1 MKEKKFCPQLW
12 AGVGI
17 DVETVVDRIVTN
29 GRDITAGYDNWLR
42 LGFALADGRGEAGRE
57 MYHRLSRMNAQ
68 YNETECNRQYDACL
82 KDGGRSGGVTVA
94 TLFQMAKDA
103 GVDISAAKIGVSAKN
118 PPVGVGGGG
127 GNSAGISCFET
138 PGMDTFI
145 DKIAIGDLPPI
156 VQRLVENCDTPQE
169 ADMMVFG
176 MIVALSGVMP
186 GICGVYDRRRVY
198 APLYGCVVAPPA
210 SSKGRLAACMKI
222 VEPIQQEIRAA
233 NIKEMNDY
241 KARLADFQALG
252 RKANPADAPVE
263 PPYRSLFIPANS
275 SSTATYQ
282 ALNDNGGEGL
292 TFETEGDVMATTIH
306 SDYGDYSTGLRA
318 AFHHEPIVY
327 NRRKDNEHVDIQQ
340 PRWAVMLTGT
350 PHQVVNLVPDAEN
363 GLFSRFV
370 FYMIDRNMEWRDV
383 FNDDETVIDDVI
395 SRLGEDYLPVYH
407 ALRQKA
413 ACPVIFRLTASQ
425 KRRFNRFFSE
435 MQAEQASVIGDDM
448 VASVRRL
455 GLVCFRLAM
464 VLTVL
469 RSVGDDS
476 MDWGGTGWIDCDDR
490 EFNAAMEMVNV
501 LVSHTAMIYVT
512 LLHHEM
518 PKAKNPSSEM
528 NPMQRE
534 VFDAMEKNFTTK
546 DVMEYT
552 AQKNIPRRTAE
563 NMIGS
568 FVTRFKVAVRVKNG
582 VYRKV
587 KTGV

>member
-1 MKEKKFCPQLW
+1 MNSNFNPQLW
-12 AGVGI
+12 GSVGI
-17 DVETVVDRIVTN
+17 DVETVVDRIIAN
-29 GRDITAGYDNWLR
+29 GSDITAGYDNWLR

-57 MYHRLSRMNAQ
+57 MFHRLSRMNAQ
-68 YNETECNRQYDACL
+68 YNEAECNRQYSACL
-82 KDGGRSGGVTVA
+82 KDGGRPGGVTVA

-103 GVDISAAKIGVSAKN
+103 GVDISKNAGVNISVPQTTISAEI
-118 PPVGVGGGG
+118 PPKGVGGGG
-127 GNSAGISCFET
+127 GNE
-138 PGMDTFI
+138 TFI
-145 DKIAIGDLPPI
+145 DKIATGDLPPI

-169 ADMMVFG
+169 ADMMMFG
-176 MIVALSGVMP
+176 MIVALSGAMP

-222 VEPIQQEIRAA
+222 VAPIQQEIRAK
-233 NIKEMNDY
+233 NIKDVNNY
-241 KARLADFQALG
+241 KAQLAEYQALG
-252 RKANPADAPVE
+252 RKANPADEPVE

-363 GLFSRFV
+363 GLFSRFM
-370 FYMIDRNMEWRDV
+370 FYMISRNVEWHDV

-395 SRLGEDYLPVYH
+395 FRLGEEYLPVYH
-407 ALRQKA
+407 ALREKTA
-413 ACPVIFRLTASQ
+413 DPVLFRLTQ
-425 KRRFNRFFSE
+425 NQRRRFNYFFSE
-435 MQAEQASVIGDDM
+435 MQAEQAAVIGDDM

-455 GLVCFRLAM
+455 GLVCFRIAM

-476 MDWGGTGWIDCDDR
+476 MDWSEMGWIDCDDR
-490 EFNAAMEMVNV
+490 DFNTAMEMVNV
-501 LVSHTAMIYVT
+501 LVSHTAMVYAT
-512 LLHHEM
+512 LLRHEE
-518 PKAKNPSSEM
+518 PKSGISICGM
-528 NPMQRE
+528 NPIQRE
-534 VFDAMEKNFTTK
+534 VFDAMQEEFTTK
-546 DVMEYT
+546 DVVEFT
-552 AQKNIPRRTAE
+552 AQKNISRRTAE

-568 FVTRFKVAVRVKNG
+568 FVTRFRVAVRVKNG

-587 KTGV
+587 RKAA